1 MAHAPRIIVV
11 GGGLA
16 GLASVIKIAEAG
28 GTVDLFSIVPVK
40 RSHSV
45 CAQGGINAAK
55 NLKGEG
61 DDVSK
66 HFDDTVFGGDFLA
79 NQTPVKNMTAMGPAI
94 IDLLDRMGVP
104 FNRTPEGLL
113 DFRRFGGT
121 LYHRTA
127 FAGATTGQ
135 QLLYALDEQVRR
147 YESEQKV
154 TKYEG
159 WEFLSAVLDTA
170 GVCRGI
176 CAMDLR
182 SMEVRTFPADAVIIC
197 TGGNGAIFGK
207 STNSV
212 VCTGSAQSALYQQ
225 GAYYANGEFIQ
236 VHPTAIPG
244 EDKLRLMSESAR
256 GEGGRVWVPRKKGDP
271 RPAQTIPEAD
281 RWYFLEEWYPKYGN
295 LVPRDIATRAI
306 HKVVY
311 EHDLG
316 IDGQAMVYLDVSH
329 IDAETLNRKIE
340 GILEIYEKF
349 VGDDP
354 RKVPMKIFP
363 GVHYTMGGMW
373 VDFDQMTNIP
383 GVFAA
388 GEADYSIHGANRLGA
403 NSLLSCI
410 YGGFTAGPNA
420 LAYAKNLPA
429 QPGDGGHAAEKVR
442 QMGMNN
448 VLLSNQGKENPFKL
462 WRELGETMTRHCTI
476 IRYNAGLREADEK
489 IVDLLARYQNIN
501 LSDKS
506 AWANTSFAFTRQLG
520 NMLQLARGH
529 RPGRRSPRRIPRSPL
544 QTRLPRTQRRT
555 VPENHHGLLRR
566 SQQRPQNRLR
576 RSRHPVDYPKTPPL
590 RRDCL
595 GGLMELSMLERLTLR
610 NQFKL
615 MAELDEYDRG
625 YLNRLI
631 TILEGGFEG
640 DYWELFY
647 RFGTPLSESDCT
659 FVKEVLEMFEQLTS
673 AFTEGMQIPPGDL
686 EMLTFQGFSKQFES
700 RFVKYAEFLLNN
712 AGTASDLREYQ
723 SAESEARTVE
733 RYKRMYSAWVKTQ
746 SSKRISSSAELKSI
760 ADAARR

>member
-1 MAHAPRIIVV
+1 MAAATPRIVVV

-16 GLASVIKIAEAG
+16 GLSAVIKIAEAG
-28 GTVDLFSIVPVK
+28 GNVDLFSIVPVK

-79 NQTPVKNMTAMGPAI
+79 NQTPVKQMTAMGPAI
-94 IDLLDRMGVP
+94 IDLLDRYGVP
-104 FNRTPEGLL
+104 FNRTQEGLL
-113 DFRRFGGT
+113 D
-121 LYHRTA
+121 

-147 YESEQKV
+147 YESEGKV
-154 TKYEG
+154 KKYEG
-159 WEFLSAVLDTA
+159 WEFLSAVLDA
-170 GVCRGI
+170 NGVCRGI
-176 CAMDLR
+176 CAMNLR
-182 SMEVRTFPADAVIIC
+182 SMEVVTFPADAIIIC

-271 RPAQTIPEAD
+271 RPAKTIPEAD

-306 HKVVY
+306 HKVVF

-329 IDAETLNRKIE
+329 IDRATLERKIE

-354 RKVPMKIFP
+354 HEVPMKIFP

-373 VDFDQMTNIP
+373 VDIDQMTNIP

-420 LAYAKNLPA
+420 MQYAKSLQSA
-429 QPGDGGHAAEKVR
+429 PGDGGHAAEKIR
-442 QMGMNN
+442 QPESNN
-448 VLLSNQGKENPFKL
+448 ILLNNSGTENPFKI
-462 WRELGETMTRHCTI
+462 WRELGETMTRHATI
-476 IRYNAGLREADEK
+476 IRYNAGLREADAK
-489 IVDLLARYQNIN
+489 IVELLQRYRNIN

-506 AWANTSFAFTRQLG
+506 AWANTSFAFARQLY
-520 NMLQLARGH
+520 NMLQLARVMVQGAEKRDESRGAH
-529 RPGRRSPRRIPRSPL
+529 YKPDFTERNDDQFLKTTMASYDRDTDAPIIGYDEVDTQWIKPRPRR
-544 QTRLPRTQRRT
+544 
-555 VPENHHGLLRR
+555 
-566 SQQRPQNRLR
+566 
-576 RSRHPVDYPKTPPL
+576 Y
-590 RRDCL
+590 
-595 GGLMELSMLERLTLR
+595 
-610 NQFKL
+610 
-615 MAELDEYDRG
+615 
-625 YLNRLI
+625 
-631 TILEGGFEG
+631 
-640 DYWELFY
+640 
-647 RFGTPLSESDCT
+647 
-659 FVKEVLEMFEQLTS
+659 
-673 AFTEGMQIPPGDL
+673 
-686 EMLTFQGFSKQFES
+686 
-700 RFVKYAEFLLNN
+700 
-712 AGTASDLREYQ
+712 
-723 SAESEARTVE
+723 
-733 RYKRMYSAWVKTQ
+733 
-746 SSKRISSSAELKSI
+746 
-760 ADAARR
+760 DAA